1 MGKKLDKLMADMS
14 AELEGGKTEP
24 ETTPA
29 VKPAPETKP
38 EPGPEPEKEP
48 ETAPAPA
55 EKPHD
60 EPPADGGEP
69 EKDKPA
75 REIPDDPV
83 KRAEFS
89 FRRQLAKSKEKHE
102 KELADRDAKYKE
114 LEQKF
119 AELEKKLTP
128 KAPAK
133 TRDDFIK
140 GDEGDE
146 AYIDYLTQQKVNALM
161 AQRDEEQAK
170 KDAEKAEQERQQ
182 KEQEQELVHQQK
194 EWLSNVDQA
203 FGGDKDRSKKFLD
216 RVQFCNERGL
226 GEVLDCCPVAAD
238 YLIHDPMGPVVF
250 EKLLADK
257 AVFERVFD
265 PRRTSPLS
273 IYYELRE
280 VEKELRSAPP
290 AAAPAPEAAPAQPA
304 RKPIPNLGRPG
315 RQAGASSM
323 TATDMFSDPKLVKQ
337 WLREHR

>member
-14 AELEGGKTEP
+14 AELEGGNTEP
-24 ETTPA
+24 EKTA
-29 VKPAPETKP
+29 AAEPAPETKP
-38 EPGPEPEKEP
+38 ESGPEPEKDP
-48 ETAPAPA
+48 EPAPA

-60 EPPADGGEP
+60 EPTADGGEP

-75 REIPDDPV
+75 RDIPDDPV
-83 KRAEFS
+83 KRAEYS
-89 FRRQLAKSKEKHE
+89 FKRQLAKSKEKHE
-102 KELADRDAKYKE
+102 KELADRDARYDE
-114 LEQKF
+114 LEKKF

-128 KAPAK
+128 QAPKK
-133 TRDDFIK
+133 TRVDFDN
-140 GDEGDE
+140 DEDFM
-146 AYIDYLTQQKVNALM
+146 DYLTQEKVNAMM
-161 AQRDEEQAK
+161 AQRDEEQSK
-170 KDAEKAEQERQQ
+170 KDAERAEQERQR
-182 KEQEQELVHQQK
+182 QEQERELAQQQQ

-203 FGGDKDRSKKFLD
+203 FAGDNARAKKFLD
-216 RVQFCNERGL
+216 RVKFCNDRGL
-226 GEVLDCCPVAAD
+226 GEVLDNCPVAAD

-280 VEKELRSAPP
+280 VEKELKAAPP
-290 AAAPAPEAAPAQPA
+290 AAPAPEANPAQPA

>member
-14 AELEGGKTEP
+14 AELEGGNTEP
-24 ETTPA
+24 EKTPA
-29 VKPAPETKP
+29 AEPAPETKP
-38 EPGPEPEKEP
+38 EPEPKKDPEP
-48 ETAPAPA
+48 APAPA
-55 EKPHD
+55 EEPHD

-89 FRRQLAKSKEKHE
+89 FKRQLTKQKEKHE
-102 KELADRDAKYKE
+102 RELKERDDKYNAVMKE
-114 LEQKF
+114 LEELKKQMAPKKEPLTRDKFKDDEEFIHALNKEDIDRAF
-119 AELEKKLTP
+119 AE
-128 KAPAK
+128 
-133 TRDDFIK
+133 R
-140 GDEGDE
+140 DE
-146 AYIDYLTQQKVNALM
+146 A
-161 AQRDEEQAK
+161 QAK
-170 KDAEKAEQERQQ
+170 KDAERAEQDRQRQEQERELEKQQ
-182 KEQEQELVHQQK
+182 Q

-203 FGGDKDRSKKFLD
+203 FDGDNARAKKFLD
-216 RVQFCNERGL
+216 RVKFCNDRGL
-226 GEVLDCCPVAAD
+226 GEVLDNCPVAAD

-250 EKLLADK
+250 EKLLDDRK
-257 AVFERVFD
+257 TFERVFD

-280 VEKELRSAPP
+280 VEKELRAAPP
-290 AAAPAPEAAPAQPA
+290 AAAPAPEAAPAAQPA

-323 TATDMFSDPKLVKQ
+323 TATDMFSDPKAVKQ

>member
-29 VKPAPETKP
+29 AEPAHETKT
-38 EPGPEPEKEP
+38 EPEKEP
-48 ETAPAPA
+48 EPAPAPAPA
-55 EKPHD
+55 EKPQD

-69 EKDKPA
+69 EKAKNA

-83 KRAEFS
+83 KRAEYS
-89 FRRQLAKSKEKHE
+89 FKRQLAKSKEKHE
-102 KELADRDAKYKE
+102 KELADRDARYAE
-114 LEQKF
+114 LEKKF

-146 AYIDYLTQQKVNALM
+146 AYIDYLTQQKVEALM
-161 AQRDEEQAK
+161 AKRDEEQAK
-170 KDAEKAEQERQQ
+170 KDAERAEQERQQ
-182 KEQEQELVHQQK
+182 KEQEQELVQQQQK
-194 EWLSNVDQA
+194 WLSNVDQA
-203 FGGDKDRSKKFLD
+203 FAGDKDRSKKFLD
-216 RVQFCNERGL
+216 RVKFCNDRGL
-226 GEVLDCCPVAAD
+226 GEVLDNCPVAAD

-250 EKLLADK
+250 EKLLDDRK
-257 AVFERVFD
+257 TFERVFD

-290 AAAPAPEAAPAQPA
+290 AAAPAPETNPAQPA

-323 TATDMFSDPKLVKQ
+323 TATDMFSDPKAVKQ

>member
-14 AELEGGKTEP
+14 AELEGGNTEP
-24 ETTPA
+24 EKTPA
-29 VKPAPETKP
+29 AEPAPETKP
-38 EPGPEPEKEP
+38 EPEPEPEKDPEP
-48 ETAPAPA
+48 APAPA

-75 REIPDDPV
+75 REIPDDPL

-89 FRRQLAKSKEKHE
+89 FKRQ
-102 KELADRDAKYKE
+102 
-114 LEQKF
+114 
-119 AELEKKLTP
+119 LEKKDRKHAEEIAARDKEIAEL
-128 KAPAK
+128 KARFADMEKKLNPENKPK
-133 TRDDFIK
+133 TRDQFPD
-140 GDEGDE
+140 
-146 AYIDYLTQQKVNALM
+146 
-161 AQRDEEQAK
+161 DEEFMDYKVETKFNAK
-170 KDAEKAEQERQQ
+170 MAEFKAEQEKQDAERAEQDRQR
-182 KEQEQELVHQQK
+182 QEQERELAQQQQ

-203 FGGDKDRSKKFLD
+203 FAGDNARAKKFLD
-216 RVQFCNERGL
+216 RVEFCNDRGL
-226 GEVLDCCPVAAD
+226 GEVLDNCPVAAD

-250 EKLLADK
+250 EKLLDDRK
-257 AVFERVFD
+257 TFERVFD

-280 VEKELRSAPP
+280 VEKELRAAPP

-323 TATDMFSDPKLVKQ
+323 TATDMFSDPKAVKQ

>member
-14 AELEGGKTEP
+14 AELEGGNTEP
-24 ETTPA
+24 EKTPA
-29 VKPAPETKP
+29 AEPAPETKP
-38 EPGPEPEKEP
+38 EPEPEKDPEP
-48 ETAPAPA
+48 APAPA

-60 EPPADGGEP
+60 EPPAEGGEP

-83 KRAEFS
+83 KRAEYS
-89 FRRQLAKSKEKHE
+89 FKRQLAKSKEKHE
-102 KELADRDAKYKE
+102 KELADRDAKYEAVMKE
-114 LEQKF
+114 LAELKKKMEPKKEPLTRDKFKDDEDFIHALNKEDIERAF
-119 AELEKKLTP
+119 AE
-128 KAPAK
+128 
-133 TRDDFIK
+133 R
-140 GDEGDE
+140 DE
-146 AYIDYLTQQKVNALM
+146 AM
-161 AQRDEEQAK
+161 AK
-170 KDAEKAEQERQQ
+170 KDAERAEQDRQRQEQERELAQQ
-182 KEQEQELVHQQK
+182 QQ

-203 FGGDKDRSKKFLD
+203 FAGDNARAKKFLD
-216 RVQFCNERGL
+216 RVKFCNDRGL
-226 GEVLDCCPVAAD
+226 GEVLDNCPVAAD

-250 EKLLADK
+250 EKLLYDRK
-257 AVFERVFD
+257 TFERVFD

-280 VEKELRSAPP
+280 VEKELRAAPP

-323 TATDMFSDPKLVKQ
+323 TATDMFSDPKAVKQ